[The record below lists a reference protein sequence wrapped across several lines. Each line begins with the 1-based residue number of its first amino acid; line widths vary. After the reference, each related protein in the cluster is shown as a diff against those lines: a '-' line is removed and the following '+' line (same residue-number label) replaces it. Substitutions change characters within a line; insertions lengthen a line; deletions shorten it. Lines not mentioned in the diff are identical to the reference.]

1 MSLSLSGIA
10 HRKRIDVVVSGP
22 GQVNHL
28 RIYTGIAV
36 INLNDVMWV
45 INDAI
50 VNESVDIFL
59 GSSAVASPT
68 TGDNFDGNPFTF
80 VSGSATVSL
89 AGVSNQLSSDKLE
102 WALICAQLATLLVPT
117 TPVSRFMKIHV
128 PMQIQGQFTA
138 VLRISYVAFVTASVA
153 PLPPGAIAPP
163 PVKDL
168 QHP

>member
-59 GSSAVASPT
+59 GCSAVASPT

-89 AGVSNQLSSDKLE
+89 AGVSN
-102 WALICAQLATLLVPT
+102 LICAQLATLLVPT